1 MDEIAKIDNTYKADN
16 IRWEYILSSMVMG
29 DPFIHAFLMIMS
41 KHADEKIGTMGV
53 RVVNGAIQLAY
64 SPTFFNKLTDSEV
77 RWVLVH
83 EVMHVVFHHCTNRN
97 TPDERMH
104 TIHNYACDIA
114 INQLI
119 PSTGTILKPRKEVI
133 EVLCHTQYKFPPKLS
148 MEQYYQLLYQKDQ
161 EDKQKGNGD
170 GKGDGEGNDSG
181 GLPGKDPASDP
192 GQGSGGGGKDDPI
205 TGEGKGQLIDN
216 HEGWSEEEAEIID
229 EMIRQKVDNL
239 SRSDKSWGKVTGD
252 LKELIL
258 AAQKSQ
264 IAWWRLLRSYL
275 GLFASTKRET
285 TMKRPN
291 RRFGYPLP
299 GNKRKH
305 IDKILCCVDT
315 SASISASSLSKF
327 LTEMNTILETH
338 HIDLAVFDTQIV
350 EGPIPYTRKVK
361 KYDFKGRGGTDF
373 GAIMKLGTEG
383 KYKCM
388 VILTD
393 GAAPAPEYPK
403 GVKDIIWCLVD
414 NGKPPVEWGKQI
426 HVKEKPGMRKAA

>member
-1 MDEIAKIDNTYKADN
+1 MDEITKIDNTYKADN
-16 IRWEYILSSMVMG
+16 IRWEYLIGSMVMG

-41 KHADEKIGTMGV
+41 KHADESVKTMGV
-53 RVVNGAIQLAY
+53 RVVGGTIQLAY

-83 EVMHVVFHHCTNRN
+83 EVLHVVFHHCTNRN

-104 TIHNYACDIA
+104 TIHNFACDIA

-119 PSTGTILKPRKEVI
+119 PNTNTILKPREEVI
-133 EVLCHTQYKFPPKLS
+133 KVLCHTQYQFPEKLS

-161 EDKQKGNGD
+161 EDKQKGGTDKGD
-170 GKGDGEGNDSG
+170 GKGEGNG
-181 GLPGKDPASDP
+181 DP
-192 GQGSGGGGKDDPI
+192 GQGSGNDKDDLI
-205 TGEGKGQLIDN
+205 TGDGKGKQIDN
-216 HEGWSEEEAEIID
+216 HEGWSEEEAELID
-229 EMIRQKVDNL
+229 EMIRQKVENL
-239 SRSDKSWGKVTGD
+239 SRSDKNWGKVTGG

-264 IAWWRLLRSYL
+264 ISWWRLLRSYL
-275 GLFASTKRET
+275 GLFASTKRES

-299 GNKRKH
+299 GNKRQH

-315 SASISASSLSKF
+315 SGSISSFSLGKF
-327 LTEMNTILETH
+327 LTEMNSILETH
-338 HIDLAVFDTQIV
+338 HIDLVVFDTNIV
-350 EGPIPYTRKVK
+350 QGPIPYTRKVK
-361 KYDFKGRGGTDF
+361 KFDFKGRGGTNF
-373 GAIMKLGTEG
+373 GEIMKLGSTG

-393 GAAPAPEYPK
+393 GAAPAPDYPK
-403 GVKDIIWCLVD
+403 GVKDVIWCLVD
-414 NGKPPVEWGKQI
+414 DGKPPVDWGKQVHI
-426 HVKEKPGMRKAA
+426 KEKPGTNKAT